1 MIVVFS
7 VAYYQFSL
15 LIFCVVFLVCKRR
28 WLQRKVQIQTSS
40 RLVQNYLWCCQKTT
54 ICRRWYYSYWY
65 TFDSQ
70 WRCQETTTQPMVCYV
85 LLFNPQKVYQRL
97 HFVDNTLPIKN
108 QNEEKV
114 YIANVDRKKTENTS
128 YYTTTTSTTTAAAAA
143 AITTAAITTA
153 AITTAAI
160 DTAAINTAT
169 TISSYL
175 AAS

>member
-1 MIVVFS
+1 M
-7 VAYYQFSL
+7 
-15 LIFCVVFLVCKRR
+15 
-28 WLQRKVQIQTSS
+28 
-40 RLVQNYLWCCQKTT
+40 
-54 ICRRWYYSYWY
+54 
-65 TFDSQ
+65 
-70 WRCQETTTQPMVCYV
+70 
-85 LLFNPQKVYQRL
+85 YQRL

-114 YIANVDRKKTENTS
+114 YIANNVDRKKTENTS
-128 YYTTTTSTTTAAAAA
+128 YYTTTTAA
-143 AITTAAITTA
+143 AAITTA